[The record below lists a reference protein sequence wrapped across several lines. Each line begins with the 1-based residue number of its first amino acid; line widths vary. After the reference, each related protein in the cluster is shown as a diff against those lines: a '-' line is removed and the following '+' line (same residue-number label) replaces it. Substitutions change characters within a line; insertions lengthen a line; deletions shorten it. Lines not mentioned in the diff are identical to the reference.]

1 MHCHSLTPPFGTFY
15 VFYIWDRIYRY
26 IEIIRRYI
34 TYIQRHIGTNS
45 HLRRYY
51 PVSNVQQYTQA
62 PLSRAQV
69 NRTNSIQ
76 QWHGAN
82 ILISVIYLG
91 LYEMRRRGH
100 EARARA
106 RARSFRGNIN
116 ITSINHH
123 ITHHPSPPTLSLIYY
138 IRTIYHLPV
147 WSNTVV
153 CAFLFS
159 VYSNKGS
166 RITYVH
172 REKRV
177 RPRFRPLYSLV
188 LYLGG

>member
-1 MHCHSLTPPFGTFY
+1 MGGTRGEPYAGAGSIACTVTHSLPRLAY
-15 VFYIWDRIYRY
+15 SMYSIYEDRIYRY

-34 TYIQRHIGTNS
+34 TYIQRYIGTNS
-45 HLRRYY
+45 HLWRYY

-106 RARSFRGNIN
+106 RSFRGNIN

-123 ITHHPSPPTLSLIYY
+123 ITHHPSPITELHPSPPTLSLIYY

-147 WSNTVV
+147 
-153 CAFLFS
+153 
-159 VYSNKGS
+159 
-166 RITYVH
+166 
-172 REKRV
+172 
-177 RPRFRPLYSLV
+177 
-188 LYLGG
+188 